1 VLKNL
6 YADSSAMG
14 LELATFRRQESIFIT
29 IDLLLLAFLL
39 LLHTTFASF
48 WGTPTRALVV
58 VLGLAFLARGFEM
71 IWLHRLS
78 KPLSPVAQRALTW
91 AWITIDLFLAVFLSA
106 LTDHEDS
113 PYFALVVVP
122 ILESAFRFSLPPV
135 IGVLLLANSL
145 NFYWVRHYFQRHPPV
160 DISEYFE
167 AGIISLIFAI
177 VGLLVWLLVNHLR
190 RKEIHL
196 AHNLLEL
203 ERTRVK
209 LLQEETLAAVGR
221 LSSAIAHEIR
231 NPVAMISSSL
241 ATAARGHLDAPQ
253 REEMCDIAAKE
264 AERLEKLTDDF
275 LTYARP
281 RSPQITAT
289 PLADTLA
296 YVAGVCRAHASGK
309 GIEVRVEVQESLSA
323 EIDPAQIQQAL
334 LNLVMNAVDASPPG
348 GTVLLKA
355 GRNGDQWVHI
365 GIENHGAAI
374 PTEDMPRIFE
384 PFFTTKS
391 KGTGLGLAI
400 ARNIARA
407 HGGDLV
413 VATNAPQRVC
423 FHLILRTPNGSVA
436 SKVQAKEDDGQN
448 PHR

>member
-6 YADSSAMG
+6 YADSSAIDSEM
-14 LELATFRRQESIFIT
+14 ATFRRQESIFIT
-29 IDLLLLAFLL
+29 IDLLLLAFLF

-58 VLGLAFLARGFEM
+58 VLGIAFLARTFEM
-71 IWLHRLS
+71 IWLQRLS
-78 KPLSPVAQRALTW
+78 QPLSPVAQRALTW

-135 IGVLLLANSL
+135 IGVLLLADSL
-145 NFYWVRHYFQRHPPV
+145 NFYWVRQYFQRHPPL

-177 VGLLVWLLVNHLR
+177 VGLLVWLLVNQLR
-190 RKEIHL
+190 RKEMHL
-196 AHNLLEL
+196 ADNLLEL
-203 ERTRVK
+203 ERTREK

-241 ATAARGHLDAPQ
+241 ATASRGGLDPTQ

-264 AERLEKLTDDF
+264 AARLEKLTDDF

-281 RSPQITAT
+281 RPPQITAA
-289 PLADTLA
+289 PVADTLA
-296 YVAGVCRAHASGK
+296 YVAGVCRAYASGK
-309 GIEVRVEVQESLSA
+309 GIEVRVEVQEPLSA
-323 EIDPAQIQQAL
+323 QIDPAQIQQAL
-334 LNLVMNAVDASPPG
+334 LNLVMNAVDASPPA
-348 GTVLLKA
+348 GTVVLRA
-355 GRNGDQWVHI
+355 GRNGDEWVHI
-365 GIENHGAAI
+365 GVENHGSAI
-374 PTEDMPRIFE
+374 STEDLPRIFE

-413 VATNAPQRVC
+413 VATNGPQQVC
-423 FHLILRTPNGSVA
+423 FHMILPVPNGSIA
-436 SKVQAKEDDGQN
+436 GKAHAKGEDGQN